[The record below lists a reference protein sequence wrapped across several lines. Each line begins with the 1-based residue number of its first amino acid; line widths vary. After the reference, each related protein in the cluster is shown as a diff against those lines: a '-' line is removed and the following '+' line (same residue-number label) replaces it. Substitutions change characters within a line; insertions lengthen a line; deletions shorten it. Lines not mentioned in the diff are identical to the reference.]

1 MEALTI
7 RQVLEQEAL
16 ALVLSDVEGLNYGDV
31 MESLDKGEFPDNLL
45 VWQPFEDY
53 QPNELAE
60 TLEGFYDALHSV
72 VIRLGQEKLIHIL

>member
-7 RQVLEQEAL
+7 GQVLEQEAL

-31 MESLDKGEFPDNLL
+31 MESLENGEFPDDLL
-45 VWQPFEDY
+45 VWEPFENC

-72 VIRLGQEKLIHIL
+72 VNRLETLNLIKR

>member
-7 RQVLEQEAL
+7 GQVLEQEAL

-31 MESLDKGEFPDNLL
+31 MESLENGEFPDDLL
-45 VWQPFEDY
+45 VWEPFENY

-72 VIRLGQEKLIHIL
+72 VNRLETLSLINR